1 MAKEMNRRQFIRAVA
16 AGTASAAALSAL
28 GPIPQAL
35 AEEKTVRTF
44 NGKKQFA
51 GTGVVRMVTDD
62 VAYIGVDDRRIQ
74 LFENV
79 YPVPRGVSYNSYL
92 LLDEKTVLLD
102 TVDRAA
108 LGPFFENLE
117 TALNGRDLDY
127 IIVQHMEPDHA
138 AGIGQ
143 VMARYPNVKLLC
155 SHLAAALIKQFF
167 EFDPAENGGQIIKEG
182 DTLNTGRHTLTFVA
196 APMVHWPE
204 VMLTYDVTDRTLFS
218 ADAFG
223 TFGALNG
230 NLFADQTNFKEEGL
244 ADARRYY
251 TNIVGKYGKQVM
263 AVLEKASAIKI
274 DRICPLHGPVWRE
287 DLGWFIDKYVHW
299 ATYEPEDTEAS
310 IVLYGSVYGGTENAA
325 NILAARLSDGG
336 RRDVKVYDVS
346 KTHPSELIAEAFRV
360 RHIAFACMTY
370 NMDMFTPMKNILND
384 YLAHD
389 LQNRQYSIVENGSW
403 SPAAGKKMEEVIGR
417 MKNMTKLGDTVT
429 FLSAPNAETEKQ
441 IAALAETVL
450 GAAAAAPV
458 AGEPAA
464 AAVKWKCKIC
474 GYIYEGETVPDDYKC
489 PICGAGKAAFKKAE

>member
-1 MAKEMNRRQFIRAVA
+1 MAKEINRRQFIKTVA
-16 AGTASAAALSAL
+16 AGAASAAALSAL

-35 AEEKTVRTF
+35 AEEKQAQAYA
-44 NGKKQFA
+44 GKKQFA
-51 GTGVVRMVTDD
+51 GTGIVRMVTDD
-62 VAYIGVDDRRIQ
+62 VAYIGVDDRRIR

-102 TVDRAA
+102 TVDRTAI
-108 LGPFFENLE
+108 GPFLENLE
-117 TALNGRDLDY
+117 TALDGRGLDY
-127 IIVQHMEPDHA
+127 MIVQHMEPDHA
-138 AGIGQ
+138 AGIGE

-155 SHLAAALIKQFF
+155 SQLAAALINQFF
-167 EFDPAENGGQIIKEG
+167 EFDPMLSGGEVIKEG
-182 DTLNTGRHTLTFVA
+182 MTLTTGRHTLTFVA

-204 VMLTYDVTDRTLFS
+204 VMLTYDTTDRTLFS

-230 NLFADQTNFKEEGL
+230 NLFADQINFKEEAL

-263 AVLEKASAIKI
+263 AVLNKASSIQI

-299 ATYEPEDTEAS
+299 ATYEPEDMEAS

-325 NILAARLSDGG
+325 NLLASRLSLGG
-336 RRDVKVYDVS
+336 RRDVRVYDVS

-360 RHIAFACMTY
+360 KHIAFACMTY
-370 NMDMFTPMKNILND
+370 NMDAFTPMKNLLND

-389 LQNRQYSIVENGSW
+389 LQNRDYSIIENGSW
-403 SPAAGKKMEEVIGR
+403 SPAAGKKMEEILGR
-417 MKNMTKLGDTVT
+417 MKGMSKLGDTVT
-429 FLSAPNAETEKQ
+429 ILSTPNAETETQ
-441 IAALAETVL
+441 IAALAEKVL
-450 GAAAAAPV
+450 GAPASVPAQ
-458 AGEPAA
+458 GEAA
-464 AAVKWKCKIC
+464 AAVRWKCNIC

-489 PICGAGKAAFKKAE
+489 PLCGAGKEAFEKAD